1 MISPSIEQAGK
12 IGDKWIFATI
22 KRNALARRARS
33 SVSAFGIDL
42 IAHGRDLGLAFGIW
56 R

>member
-1 MISPSIEQAGK
+1 MISPSREQAGK

-22 KRNALARRARS
+22 KRNAMARRTS
-33 SVSAFGIDL
+33 SSYGALCFDL
-42 IAHGRDLGLAFGIW
+42 IAHGRNCGLAFGIW